1 MERKNMN
8 RRPSRNLGLDLV
20 RVTEAAAL
28 TAVRWMGLGR
38 PNEADQAAAQA
49 AAKALEAVG
58 IEGRAERSPAGHLTL
73 VGDAARDN
81 GVPVDIIADPIDGR
95 SLLAYGFPGALSVVA
110 GAPSGALRCFPSA
123 SYMDKLVVSAEVAE
137 ALVPECL
144 DAPAAWTLALIA
156 RVKNKQVG
164 NLTVFVLDR
173 PRHADL
179 IREIRATGAH
189 IMMRTEGDITGALLA
204 ASRGGSVDV
213 LMGIGGVTEGVISAC
228 AVKAMGGAMLGRLAP
243 QSEGELR
250 AIREAGLELRQILT
264 CDEIISGDAVFFAA
278 TGITDGPL
286 LSGVSY
292 QGNRASTN
300 SMILRGETHT
310 RRIVHAEHRLG
321 S

>member
-1 MERKNMN
+1 MN
-8 RRPSRNLGLDLV
+8 HRPSRNLGLDLV

-38 PNEADQAAAQA
+38 PTEADQAAAQA
-49 AAKALEAVG
+49 AIKALDSVG
-58 IEGRAERSPAGHLTL
+58 IAGEVNRSPTGHLTL
-73 VGDAARDN
+73 VSDASCED
-81 GVPVDIIADPIDGR
+81 GVPVDILADPIDGR
-95 SLLAYGFPGALSVVA
+95 SLLAYGFPGALSVIA
-110 GAPSGALRCFPSA
+110 GASSGAFHCFPSA
-123 SYMDKLVVSAEVAE
+123 SYMDKLVVSAEVAG

-156 RVKNKQVG
+156 RAKDMQVG

-204 ASRGGSVDV
+204 ASRSSGVDA
-213 LMGIGGVTEGVISAC
+213 LMGIGGAVEGLISAC
-228 AVKAMGGAMLGRLAP
+228 AVKCMGGAMLGRLAP
-243 QSEGELR
+243 QSESELR
-250 AIREAGLELRQILT
+250 AVREAGLDLEQILT
-264 CDEIISGDAVFFAA
+264 CDELVSGDVAFFAA
-278 TGITDGPL
+278 TGVTDGPL

-292 QGNRASTN
+292 HGNRAATN
-300 SMILRGETHT
+300 SMILRGETRT
-310 RRIVHAEHRLG
+310 RRIVQAEHRLK